1 MNTETLL
8 KAIEDETGI
17 TLTQIQSKCRK
28 EQFVYA
34 RRIITHHMA
43 NIEGYPD
50 RYIAAFIN
58 RNRSTVNLMRRGH
71 KAEYDNNPGFRRMF
85 DAITMSSRDI
95 SDLTGKNCNNT
106 SKAKRREPE
115 A

>member
-34 RRIITHHMA
+34 RRIIIRYMA
-43 NIEGYPD
+43 NKGHPTGQ
-50 RYIAAFIN
+50 IAKLIN
-58 RNRSTVNLMRRGH
+58 RDHSTISNT
-71 KAEYDNNPGFRRMF
+71 KKSNEQEYRYNPRYRTTF
-85 DAITMSSRDI
+85 DAIT
-95 SDLTGKNCNNT
+95 
-106 SKAKRREPE
+106 KRLCL
-115 A
+115 